1 MRKILLLLSIIFFI
15 SCEKDPV
22 IYTLTIQSNPAEGG
36 TFSPTSPQQYESGT
50 TATISA
56 TPSAEYE
63 FNGWTGSATGPNQSI
78 SLIMDANKSLTAN
91 FIKKQYALTITI
103 QGEGTVSENVIKAG
117 VATDYNSGSIIELTA
132 NPSAEWVFSEWKGDL
147 SGTDNPKQITID
159 GAKNVTAVFIKKQY
173 ALTTNVEGEGTV
185 SEKVIKAGVA
195 NDYNSGTIVELTAN
209 PSAEWV
215 FSEWKGD
222 LSGTDNPKQITIDE
236 AKNVTAV
243 FIKKQY
249 TLKITIKGSGSVKIN
264 GGNASNST
272 IETLFDS
279 GTVVELEALDDLTS
293 YMFDEWSGDLTG
305 TDNPTQITMDADKNI
320 TAKFEPEPEPEEP
333 VFLAQNGVTI
343 KAHGWANV
351 GDEGVVGGVT
361 YKIVD
366 REMLINM
373 LNNEEDVTK
382 VCTTKINDMTQLI
395 SWRNI
400 GVDNSDSFNQDI
412 SSWDLTNVTSMR
424 EMFDRAS
431 SFNQD
436 ISNWNVSNVTN
447 MERCFVDATSFNQP
461 IGSWDVSKVT
471 NMSST
476 FLNATSFNQD
486 LGSWDVSNVIGMRQM
501 FQQTPFNQDI
511 TNWDVSN
518 VVNMM
523 FMFYDATSFNQPIGS
538 WDVSNVTNMSYMFGK
553 AKSFNQDI
561 GNWNVS
567 NVTTMQAMFSYASS
581 FNQDI
586 GSWDTSNVTIT
597 TDMFIRASSF
607 NQDIGNW
614 DVSNVTHMGGMFSY
628 ASLFNQDISSWN
640 VSSAVSMPNMFYLA
654 YLFNQPIGS
663 WDVSNVTNMS
673 YMFVEALSFNK
684 DISSWDVSSV
694 TSMSNMF
701 RNAENFNKD
710 ISSWDVSGVTS
721 MSNMFRNAE
730 NFNQDLSKWCV
741 SNVTN
746 YSNFSDGSNLS
757 NANMPLWGTCPG
769 SGNSYTISVTANSS
783 ANYNLSGS
791 DKNGNVSGNDPN
803 LTFKVGD
810 EITFNVNSPGHPFYL
825 KTQEGTG
832 TGNQVSG
839 VSNNGTSSG
848 TIVWKPTDAGTY
860 YYQCSLH
867 IYMVGTITI
876 EN

>member
-36 TFSPTSPQQYESGT
+36 TFSPTSPQQYESGN

-117 VATDYNSGSIIELTA
+117 IATDYNSGSIIELTA

-222 LSGTDNPKQITIDE
+222 LTGTDNPKQITIDE

-249 TLKITIKGSGSVKIN
+249 TLKITIEGSGSVKIN
-264 GGNASNST
+264 GGNASSST
-272 IETLFDS
+272 TETLFDS

-320 TAKFEPEPEPEEP
+320 TAKFEPEPEPEAP
-333 VFLAQNGVTI
+333 FLLGANGVTI
-343 KAHGWANV
+343 KVNENMFPKV
-351 GDEGVVGGVT
+351 VPGDKGYVNGVEYT
-361 YKIVD
+361 AVD
-366 REMLINM
+366 RATLLTMVQNG
-373 LNNEEDVTK
+373 EDVSK
-382 VCTTKINDMTQLI
+382 VVTSLITNMTNVFYDA
-395 SWRNI
+395 RN
-400 GVDNSDSFNQDI
+400 FNQDI
-412 SSWDLTNVTSMR
+412 SSWDVSNVTEMRTMFFRAESFNQNISKWDVSSVKDMSSMF
-424 EMFDRAS
+424 EQAL

-436 ISNWNVSNVTN
+436 IGNWDLSKVTY
-447 MERCFVDATSFNQP
+447 MTAMFQRAISFNQP
-461 IGSWDVSKVT
+461 
-471 NMSST
+471 
-476 FLNATSFNQD
+476 
-486 LGSWDVSNVIGMRQM
+486 
-501 FQQTPFNQDI
+501 
-511 TNWDVSN
+511 
-518 VVNMM
+518 
-523 FMFYDATSFNQPIGS
+523 
-538 WDVSNVTNMSYMFGK
+538 
-553 AKSFNQDI
+553 I

-567 NVTTMQAMFSYASS
+567 NVTSMRGVFYEARY
-581 FNQDI
+581 FNQEI
-586 GSWDTSNVTIT
+586 GSWNVSSVV
-597 TDMFIRASSF
+597 DMNFMFYEATSF

-614 DVSNVTHMGGMFSY
+614 DVSNVTSMEYMFRNA
-628 ASLFNQDISSWN
+628 ASFNQYIGNWD
-640 VSSAVSMPNMFYLA
+640 VSRVIEMKNMFYGA
-654 YLFNQPIGS
+654 TSFNQNIGNWDVSRVRDMQGMFGYCDFNQPIGN

-673 YMFVEALSFNK
+673 GMFYYNQGFNQ
-684 DISSWDVSSV
+684 DIGNWDVSSV
-694 TSMSNMF
+694 TNMGSMF
-701 RNAENFNKD
+701 YGA
-710 ISSWDVSGVTS
+710 SS
-721 MSNMFRNAE
+721 
-730 NFNQDLSKWCV
+730 FNQDLSKWCV
-741 SNVTN
+741 SNVGT
-746 YSNFSDGSNLS
+746 YSTFSNNTNLS
-757 NANMPLWGTCPG
+757 SSYIPKWGTCPS

-783 ANYNLSGS
+783 ANYTLSGS

-839 VSNNGTSSG
+839 VSNNGTSG
-848 TIVWKPTDAGTY
+848 GIIVWKPTDAGTY

-867 IYMVGTITI
+867 INMVGTITI

>member
-36 TFSPTSPQQYESGT
+36 TFSPSSPQQYESGS

-195 NDYNSGTIVELTAN
+195 TDYNSGTIVELTAN

-243 FIKKQY
+243 FVKKQY
-249 TLKITIKGSGSVKIN
+249 TLKITIDGSGSVKIN
-264 GGNASNST
+264 GGNASSST
-272 IETLFDS
+272 TETLFDS
-279 GTVVELEALDDLTS
+279 GTVVELEALDDLPFYT
-293 YMFDEWSGDLTG
+293 FDEWSGDLTG

-320 TAKFEPEPEPEEP
+320 TAKFEPEPEPEDP
-333 VFLAQNGVTI
+333 FLLGANGVTI
-343 KAHGWANV
+343 KVNENMFPKV
-351 GDEGVVGGVT
+351 VPGDKGYVNGVEYT
-361 YKIVD
+361 AVD
-366 REMLINM
+366 REMLISMVQNGD
-373 LNNEEDVTK
+373 DVSK
-382 VCTTKINDMTQLI
+382 VVTTLVTDMSDVFSQ
-395 SWRNI
+395 N
-400 GVDNSDSFNQDI
+400 DSFNQDI
-412 SSWDLTNVTSMR
+412 SSWDVSNVTNMSG
-424 EMFDRAS
+424 MFDRARNFNNGNNQNKDIS
-431 SFNQD
+431 FWDVSSVTDMRFMFHNAWRFNQDIGTWDVSKVTDMSYMFLDAQEFNQDISNWDVSNVREIKGMFEQARSFNQPIGNWDVSNITNMSRVFYGARSFNQDIRNWNVSHVIDMTKMLSFAERFNQPIGNWNVSYVTNMHDMFFGAHSFNQD
-436 ISNWNVSNVTN
+436 ISNWDVSRVTN
-447 MERCFVDATSFNQP
+447 MR
-461 IGSWDVSKVT
+461 
-471 NMSST
+471 
-476 FLNATSFNQD
+476 
-486 LGSWDVSNVIGMRQM
+486 R
-501 FQQTPFNQDI
+501 
-511 TNWDVSN
+511 
-518 VVNMM
+518 
-523 FMFYDATSFNQPIGS
+523 
-538 WDVSNVTNMSYMFGK
+538 
-553 AKSFNQDI
+553 
-561 GNWNVS
+561 
-567 NVTTMQAMFSYASS
+567 MFSYAY
-581 FNQDI
+581 
-586 GSWDTSNVTIT
+586 T
-597 TDMFIRASSF
+597 F

-614 DVSNVTHMGGMFSY
+614 DVSKVTTMSFMFDH
-628 ASLFNQDISSWN
+628 ATNFNQDVGNWN
-640 VSSAVSMPNMFYLA
+640 
-654 YLFNQPIGS
+654 
-663 WDVSNVTNMS
+663 VSNVTNLNGT
-673 YMFVEALSFNK
+673 FTEATSFNQ
-684 DISSWDVSSV
+684 DIGTWDVSKV
-694 TSMSNMF
+694 TIMQVMF
-701 RNAENFNKD
+701 YNAK
-710 ISSWDVSGVTS
+710 S
-721 MSNMFRNAE
+721 
-730 NFNQDLSKWCV
+730 FNQDLSKWCV

-746 YSNFSDGSNLS
+746 YLNFSDGSNLS
-757 NANMPLWGTCPG
+757 NANMPLWGTCPS
-769 SGNSYTISVTANSS
+769 SGNSYTISVTANNS
-783 ANYNLSGS
+783 ANYTLSGS

-848 TIVWKPTDAGTY
+848 TIVWKPTNAGTY